1 MSYNQF
7 AWYYDS
13 LMEPQ
18 FYEDYFLYLNQ
29 QLPDFHSC
37 LDLGCGTGTFTRKLD
52 RFDRYIV
59 GVDLSEE
66 MLEIAREKN
75 AHVQYIQSDMQ
86 KFQSERYFD
95 VVLCLC
101 DSLNYVLGFENQVQ
115 VLKNC
120 FNHLQPNGI
129 LIFDIHSQEKI
140 NHTFLNYSEEEESV
154 DYYYY
159 WSVKKTAP
167 YEITHTVVIEDLE
180 EDVRMEEK
188 HIQQSF
194 PKAWYLDALAQLGFC
209 EIKCEDVFN
218 DKQRLVFYAKKKE
231 DKI

>member
-66 MLEIAREKN
+66 MLEIAR
-75 AHVQYIQSDMQ
+75 
-86 KFQSERYFD
+86 
-95 VVLCLC
+95 
-101 DSLNYVLGFENQVQ
+101 
-115 VLKNC
+115 
-120 FNHLQPNGI
+120 
-129 LIFDIHSQEKI
+129 
-140 NHTFLNYSEEEESV
+140 
-154 DYYYY
+154 
-159 WSVKKTAP
+159 
-167 YEITHTVVIEDLE
+167 
-180 EDVRMEEK
+180 
-188 HIQQSF
+188 
-194 PKAWYLDALAQLGFC
+194 
-209 EIKCEDVFN
+209 
-218 DKQRLVFYAKKKE
+218 
-231 DKI
+231 